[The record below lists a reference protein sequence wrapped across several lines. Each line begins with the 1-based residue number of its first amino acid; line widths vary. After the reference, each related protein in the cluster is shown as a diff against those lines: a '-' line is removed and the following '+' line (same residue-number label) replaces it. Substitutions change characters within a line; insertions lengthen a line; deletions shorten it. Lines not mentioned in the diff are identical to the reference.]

1 MPIWMQIAVIAG
13 MTLGPPVEGQLR
25 NSMSTGEGG
34 AMVFVQRPVSLTL
47 IFVVLAV
54 LVVPRLAKGWSA
66 RTKIA

>member
-1 MPIWMQIAVIAG
+1 MPIWMQTAVIVG
-13 MTLGPPVEGQLR
+13 MILGPLVEGQLC

-66 RTKIA
+66 QTKIA